1 MHSSVPGRAA
11 ASSPAPNLFSPRA
24 AASGLP
30 PARWSTENAGGK
42 SAPSTPSAAL
52 RALPCRLR
60 GFSQCAAAY
69 SKSSR
74 TGDEARGD
82 GQLVRGQ
89 SQRFP
94 CRRFVDSG
102 HFEKDASR
110 LYHRHP
116 AFRGAFAF
124 AHAGFRRLLGEGLVR
139 KNADPQ
145 FCRSLE
151 GGRYW
156 LGGRLESAV
165 GGSRRFERLQTVFPK
180 RQTANGRGA

>member
-11 ASSPAPNLFSPRA
+11 APSPAPNLFSPRA

-74 TGDEARGD
+74 TGDESRGD

-145 FCRSLE
+145 FAASLDEARKHTSELQSRLHLVCRLLLE
-151 GGRYW
+151 KKN
-156 LGGRLESAV
+156 LNS
-165 GGSRRFERLQTVFPK
+165 
-180 RQTANGRGA
+180 